1 MISDVNQMKKHFYPD
16 LLPFIPGLLGSLA
29 LLCRL
34 WLLLAGID
42 EKGLYVPFHIA
53 DVLSYLL
60 LAATAVLSYLCTRQ
74 LLGRSK
80 DPFPKS
86 ALGGVG
92 SILGGLGLLLSAF
105 LEEASMGGNA
115 FGAVSV
121 ILGCVAGLALIA
133 AGTNQLSGKRSG
145 YWLHCLV
152 LVYFLV
158 HLIARYR
165 LWSMEP
171 AVQVFFFPLLASVF
185 LTLTVF
191 QRACLDADY
200 GDRRMYVFTNQMA
213 LFCCLA
219 SVTVGHPVFCI
230 SMMIWCLTG
239 LCDLHV
245 PKMKLPPAVL
255 ECMDALHL
263 AGYQAYAVGG
273 CVRDSLLG
281 LQPHDYDLCTDATPE
296 QTAAVFQNYQL
307 VRNGEKHGTVGVV
320 IEGQVYEIT
329 TFRTEG
335 TYSDSRHPD
344 SVSFEKSLKKDLAR
358 RDFTVN
364 AMAYCPEEGYIDP
377 FGGSNDL
384 VYGNLKTVGKPEA
397 RFREDALRILRGVR
411 FALRFRLTPEEQT
424 KKAMLKLAPTLDQLA
439 CERVFT
445 ELCGILPLATA
456 RDLLSYA
463 PILTQ
468 VIPELKDCLNFNQH
482 SRHHAYDVYTH
493 TAYVTEAVPD
503 HLGLRLAALL
513 HDIGK
518 PAVFYRDENGS
529 GHFPE
534 HARVGAEKADQILR
548 RLKAPNALREQ
559 VVFLV
564 GHHMTPFEADRTLLR
579 RRLSKYGEE
588 NCRLLLQLQK
598 ADFCSKGVQG
608 ESPDYEAI
616 EQMLDEI
623 LREAPC
629 LQAKDLAIGGKELM
643 ELGFEP
649 GPKLGQALEALFLLV
664 VDETLPNEPEALLNK
679 AKEWMEEHQ

>member
-1 MISDVNQMKKHFYPD
+1 MKKHFHPD

-29 LLCRL
+29 LMCRL
-34 WLLLAGID
+34 WLQLDGID
-42 EKGLYVPFHIA
+42 EKGLFVSGHIA
-53 DVLSYLL
+53 DVVSIVL
-60 LAATAVLSYLCTRQ
+60 LAVTAGIVYLCTRP

-80 DPFPKS
+80 QDPFPQS
-86 ALGGVG
+86 ALGGIG
-92 SILGGLGLLLSAF
+92 SMLGGVGLIATGLLEGA
-105 LEEASMGGNA
+105 NA
-115 FGAVSV
+115 AGSPFGV
-121 ILGCVAGLALIA
+121 IDLVLGCAAGLALIL
-133 AGTNQLSGKRSG
+133 AGINRLTGKSSSYLLS
-145 YWLHCLV
+145 CTV

-158 HLIARYR
+158 HLISRYR
-165 LWSMEP
+165 LWSTET
-171 AVQVFFFPLLASVF
+171 ALQAFFFPLLASVF
-185 LTLTVF
+185 LTLMVF
-191 QRACLDADY
+191 QRTCLDAGY

-219 SVTVGHPVFCI
+219 SMTGSHPVFYLA
-230 SMMIWCLTG
+230 MMIWCLTG
-239 LCDLHV
+239 LCDLQIF
-245 PKMKLPPAVL
+245 KMELPAAVL
-255 ECMDALHL
+255 ACMDALHL
-263 AGYQAYAVGG
+263 AGYQTYAVGG

-296 QTAAVFQNYQL
+296 QTAQVFREYQL

-320 IEGQVYEIT
+320 MDGQVYEIT

-344 SVSFEKSLKKDLAR
+344 SVSFVKNLRKDLAR

-364 AMAYCPEEGYIDP
+364 AMAYCPEKGYIDP

-384 VYGNLKTVGKPEA
+384 VYGVLKAVGKPQT
-397 RFREDALRILRGVR
+397 RFQEDALRILRGVR
-411 FALRFRLTPEEQT
+411 FALRFQLTPETET
-424 KKAMLKLAPTLDQLA
+424 EKAMLKLAPNLKLLA
-439 CERVFT
+439 SERVFT

-456 RDLLSYA
+456 RELLHYA
-463 PILTQ
+463 PILAR
-468 VIPELKDCLNFNQH
+468 VIPELKDCIKFDQH
-482 SRHHAYDVYTH
+482 SHHHAYDVYTH
-493 TAYVTEAVPD
+493 TAYVVEAAD
-503 HLGLRLAALL
+503 SNLALRWAALL

-518 PAVFYRDENGS
+518 PEVFYRDEAGA

-608 ESPDYEAI
+608 ESPDFEAV
-616 EQMLDEI
+616 ETLLEELLQEDT
-623 LREAPC
+623 C
-629 LQAKDLAIGGKELM
+629 LQMRDLAISGKELLD
-643 ELGFEP
+643 LGYQP
-649 GPKLGQALEALFLLV
+649 GPKLGQALETLLLLV
-664 VDETLPNEPEALLNK
+664 VDEQLPNEPEALLEK
-679 AKEWMEEHQ
+679 ARELMEVTE